1 MNLPGLQPMS
11 SWQLLEVGPL
21 FQRDSRISPVTACLH
36 TAGFALESKSRVR
49 TMERELCE
57 RDRQRRADLET
68 QKNDVS
74 GGGRFRLALLI
85 ASG

>member
-1 MNLPGLQPMS
+1 M
-11 SWQLLEVGPL
+11 
-21 FQRDSRISPVTACLH
+21 RAARITKGEKKRKKRFPTL
-36 TAGFALESKSRVR
+36 TFALESKSRVR